1 MLSKIKALAVVF
13 VLLLCSGTLI
23 RIMLSREDMPG
34 KSAIDIVAVNFET
47 TASEAAQTEK
57 SGKENPAESAHTT
70 ETEKRVYTETEIP
83 AEYTAEIPE
92 FPINLNTATAEE
104 LAHLP
109 GIGMKTAE
117 EIISYRENK
126 GGFTNRKQLL
136 DIKGIGNAKYSEI
149 YDLVYLDV
157 ETEYVYVTEEQQE
170 SAEEEYPE
178 EPPPVIDINTASAED
193 FAKLPGVDI
202 NLGQRITDLRREIG
216 GFRNKLE
223 LLYTEGMTDD
233 LFVSIQEFLVCESA
247 YSE

>member
-23 RIMLSREDMPG
+23 SIMLSREDMPG

-57 SGKENPAESAHTT
+57 PSTENPAESAHTT
-70 ETEKRVYTETEIP
+70 ETETGVYAVTEEP
-83 AEYTAEIPE
+83 AGFTMEIPE

-136 DIKGIGNAKYSEI
+136 DIKGIGDAKYSEI

-202 NLGQRITDLRREIG
+202 SLGQRITDLRREIG